1 MIASCAKPHRL
12 LFMWP
17 RLTACPCSGKEHIKN
32 LFLAAAA
39 VVVEQVSSRRILVA
53 FNVGVPL
60 VIERKKKYRCLDI
73 VIV

>member
-1 MIASCAKPHRL
+1 M
-12 LFMWP
+12 
-17 RLTACPCSGKEHIKN
+17 
-32 LFLAAAA
+32 FLAAAA
-39 VVVEQVSSRRILVA
+39 VVVEQVFSRRILVA